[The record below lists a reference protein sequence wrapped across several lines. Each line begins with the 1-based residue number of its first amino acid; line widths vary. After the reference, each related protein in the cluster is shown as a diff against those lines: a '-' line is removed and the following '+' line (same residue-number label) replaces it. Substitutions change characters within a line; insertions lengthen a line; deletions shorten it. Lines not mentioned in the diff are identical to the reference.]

1 VTAIEVELG
10 QVQITFNHVKAVL
23 PDALQTPVSAP
34 LAKVVIHRLP
44 TDLLFVGSVGSG
56 SIGI

>member
-1 VTAIEVELG
+1 MTAIEIELG
-10 QVQITFNHVKAVL
+10 QVQVAFNHFNAVL

-34 LAKVVIHRLP
+34 LAKVVVHRLP
-44 TDLLFVGSVGSG
+44 TDLLFVGSVRSG